1 MIVYPIKRDNIQP
14 ETTHSPNNARKLWIL
29 TIARLIV
36 KVVNHYTWGMSTAV
50 SRFLTLHE
58 TRDPTL
64 PWQVRSNILNDNS
77 GIAPPDYYIAGFSS
91 KDAAIE
97 YMEAQT

>member
-1 MIVYPIKRDNIQP
+1 MN
-14 ETTHSPNNARKLWIL
+14 
-29 TIARLIV
+29 
-36 KVVNHYTWGMSTAV
+36 TAV

-64 PWQVRSNILNDNS
+64 PWQVRSNILNENS
-77 GIAPPDYYIAGFSS
+77 GLNAPPDFYIAGFSS

-97 YMEAQT
+97 YLERCG